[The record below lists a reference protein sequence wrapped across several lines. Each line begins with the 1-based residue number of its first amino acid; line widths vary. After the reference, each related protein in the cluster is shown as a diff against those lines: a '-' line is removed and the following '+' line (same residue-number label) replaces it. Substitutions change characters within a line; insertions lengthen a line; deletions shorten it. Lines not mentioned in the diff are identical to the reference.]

1 MKKWHPVLT
10 LVWKDVL
17 LELRTKDIVVSV
29 SVFALLVVVVFSF
42 ALDATQRALALVA
55 PGILWVSFTFGGV
68 LGLTRSFALEKDG
81 GNLRGLMLAPVGRDT
96 LFFGKMLGNLLF
108 MTVIEAAVFPV
119 FIVLFDVSFDLPE
132 LALVTLLATLGIA
145 AVGTLFSAMA
155 VNTRSREVMLP
166 VLFFPAVVPV
176 IVAAVEATG
185 IIMLGDGLDL
195 RRWVPLL
202 IVFDAVFLVVCPA
215 AFTLVIEE

>member
-1 MKKWHPVLT
+1 MKRWHPILT

-55 PGILWVSFTFGGV
+55 PGILWISFTFGGV

-132 LALVTLLATLGIA
+132 LALVTLLATLGVA

-155 VNTRSREVMLP
+155 DQHHGRGR
-166 VLFFPAVVPV
+166 
-176 IVAAVEATG
+176 
-185 IIMLGDGLDL
+185 
-195 RRWVPLL
+195 
-202 IVFDAVFLVVCPA
+202 
-215 AFTLVIEE
+215 

>member
-1 MKKWHPVLT
+1 MKKWQPILA

-17 LELRTKDIVVSV
+17 LELRTKDIIVSV

-42 ALDATQRALALVA
+42 ALDATQQALALVA
-55 PGILWVSFTFGGV
+55 PGILWISFTFGGV

-166 VLFFPAVVPV
+166 ILFFPAVIPV

-202 IVFDAVFLVVCPA
+202 AVFDAVFLVVCPA